1 MRESI
6 IPGKSFKPAPYKI
19 ETPARRLFGTN
30 FGGIIGDKAIGDKK
44 KETKFKLTF
53 GQSVTLAENEQFLLN
68 VGARVTDA
76 AWLRIGLMFSRIT
89 RVPDYLQGMP
99 KILRKR
105 LFDPY

>member
-76 AWLRIGLMFSRIT
+76 TWLRIG
-89 RVPDYLQGMP
+89 
-99 KILRKR
+99 
-105 LFDPY
+105 